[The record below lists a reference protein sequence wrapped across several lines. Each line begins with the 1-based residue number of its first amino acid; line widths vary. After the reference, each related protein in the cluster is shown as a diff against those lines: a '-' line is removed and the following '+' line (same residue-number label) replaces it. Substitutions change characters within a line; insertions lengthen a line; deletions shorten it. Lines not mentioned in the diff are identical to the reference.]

1 MSQTITTSDLNGPK
15 KGHPPGL
22 YLLFFTEMWERFSYY
37 GMRAIL
43 ILYLTKAYL
52 EGGLAIDPTQA
63 SLLYGYFTGL
73 VYFTPLIGGWL
84 ADKFIGQRNAIT
96 IGGIV
101 MMFGQFTLF
110 ALNSHMGMYLG
121 LFLLIIGN
129 GFFKPNISTLVGGL
143 YPQGD
148 DRRDSAFSIFYMGIN
163 IGALIAPLIIG
174 LLTDNLF
181 ATKDAAG
188 HIVAYGYRY
197 GFLAAGIGM
206 LIGQILFNTFA
217 KKYLGNLGLRPGH
230 PSLETLKDTATFDE
244 TNPSLLEDVNL
255 FPEKS
260 NAEIVVDKKVER
272 QRIAVIFIF
281 FAFAIFFF
289 AGFEQAGSSISL
301 YTDKFIDR
309 HLFGY
314 EIPTSFFQSVNPIF
328 IVLLAPFFA
337 IFWNSKFG
345 KKLSTPLKMGLGL
358 VLLGAGFFFMLGAVA
373 ERKAHGDIA
382 SVANKAGLMWLV
394 MTYLVHT
401 VGELCLSPVGLSVV
415 TKLSP
420 PRLASILMA
429 VWLLA
434 SSIANFIGGFLA
446 ATVEKLGAGEVF
458 TYISGFIIACGL
470 LMILLNKV
478 IVKMMHGVR

>member
-1 MSQTITTSDLNGPK
+1 MSQTITANDLNGQK
-15 KGHPPGL
+15 KGHPSGL

-43 ILYLTKAYL
+43 ILYLTKAYI
-52 EGGLAIDPTQA
+52 EGGLAIDTSQA

-84 ADKFIGQRNAIT
+84 ADKYIGQRNAIT

-101 MMFGQFTLF
+101 MMLGQFTLF
-110 ALNSHMGMYLG
+110 AVNTHAGMYAG

-148 DRRDSAFSIFYMGIN
+148 SRRDSAFSIFYMGIN
-163 IGALIAPLIIG
+163 LGALIAPLIIG

-181 ATKDAAG
+181 STKDAAG
-188 HIVAYGYRY
+188 HIVSYGYRY

-206 LIGQILFNTFA
+206 LIGQILFNSLA
-217 KKYLGNLGLRPGH
+217 KKHLGNLGLRPGH
-230 PSLETLKDTATFDE
+230 PSLETIKDTATLDE
-244 TNPSLLEDVNL
+244 TNPSLIEGTILPETNKEVVN
-255 FPEKS
+255 PKAEK
-260 NAEIVVDKKVER
+260 
-272 QRIAVIFIF
+272 QRISVIFIF
-281 FAFAIFFF
+281 FCFAVFFW

-309 HLFGY
+309 HFFGY
-314 EIPTSFFQSVNPIF
+314 EIPTSFFQSINPIF
-328 IVLLAPFFA
+328 IVALAPLFA
-337 IFWNSKFG
+337 AFWSSKWG
-345 KKLSTPLKMGLGL
+345 KKLSTPLKMGLGM
-358 VLLGAGFFFMLGAVA
+358 VILGVGFFFMLGAVGQ
-373 ERKAHGDIA
+373 RKAQGDIA
-382 SVANKAGLMWLV
+382 DVANKAGLMWLV
-394 MTYLVHT
+394 MTYFIHT
-401 VGELCLSPVGLSVV
+401 IGELCLSPVGLSVV

-420 PRLASILMA
+420 PRLASVLMA

-434 SSIANFIGGFLA
+434 SSVANFIGGFLA

-458 TYISGFIIACGL
+458 TYISGFVIVCGL
-470 LMILLNKV
+470 ILILLNKV
-478 IVKMMHGVR
+478 IVRMMHGVR

>member
-1 MSQTITTSDLNGPK
+1 MSQTASIDANAPVK
-15 KGHPPGL
+15 KGHPAGL

-43 ILYLTKAYL
+43 ILYLTKSFI
-52 EGGLAIDPTQA
+52 EGGLAIDPAQA

-101 MMFGQFTLF
+101 MMLGQFTLF
-110 ALNSHMGMYLG
+110 AFNTHTGMYAG

-143 YPQGD
+143 YPPGD
-148 DRRDSAFSIFYMGIN
+148 GRRDSAFSIFYMGIN
-163 IGALIAPLIIG
+163 LGALLAPLIIG
-174 LLTDNLF
+174 VLTDNLF
-181 ATKDAAG
+181 STKNDAG
-188 HIVAYGYRY
+188 VIVTYGYRY

-206 LIGQILFNTFA
+206 LVGQILFNSLA
-217 KKYLGNLGLRPGH
+217 KKYLGSLGLRPGQNKQQ
-230 PSLETLKDTATFDE
+230 EILKDTVAADE
-244 TNPSLLEDVNL
+244 TNPSIFEDAATMNTK
-255 FPEKS
+255 PE
-260 NAEIVVDKKVER
+260 VVDPKVEK
-272 QRIAVIFIF
+272 QRIGVIFIF
-281 FAFAIFFF
+281 FCFAVFFW

-301 YTDKFIDR
+301 YTDKFINR
-309 HLFGY
+309 NFFGY

-328 IVLLAPFFA
+328 IVLLAPIFA
-337 IFWNSKFG
+337 AFWNSRAG
-345 KKLSTPLKMGLGL
+345 KKLSTPLKMGLGM
-358 VLLGAGFFFMLGAVA
+358 VILGVGFFFMLGAVA

-382 SVANKAGLMWLV
+382 DVANKAGLMWLV
-394 MTYLVHT
+394 MTYLIHT
-401 VGELCLSPVGLSVV
+401 IGELCLSPVGLSVV

-420 PRLASILMA
+420 PRLASVLMA

-434 SSIANFIGGFLA
+434 SSVANFIGGFLA

-458 TYISGFIIACGL
+458 TYISGFVIGCGL
-470 LMILLNKV
+470 LLILLNKV

>member
-1 MSQTITTSDLNGPK
+1 MSQTITANDLNGQK
-15 KGHPPGL
+15 KGHPSGL

-43 ILYLTKAYL
+43 ILYLTKAYI
-52 EGGLAIDPTQA
+52 EGGLAIDTSQA

-101 MMFGQFTLF
+101 MMLGQFTLF
-110 ALNSHMGMYLG
+110 AINTHTGMYLG

-148 DRRDSAFSIFYMGIN
+148 SRRDSAFSIFYMGIN
-163 IGALIAPLIIG
+163 LGALIAPLIIG
-174 LLTDNLF
+174 LLTDNIF
-181 ATKDAAG
+181 STKDAAG
-188 HIVAYGYRY
+188 NIVSYGYKY

-206 LIGQILFNTFA
+206 LIGQILFNSLA
-217 KKYLGNLGLRPGH
+217 KKHLGSLGLRPGH
-230 PSLETLKDTATFDE
+230 PSLETIKDTAALDE
-244 TNPSLLEDVNL
+244 TNPSLVEGTIL
-255 FPEKS
+255 PEANK
-260 NAEIVVDKKVER
+260 EVVDPKAEK
-272 QRIAVIFIF
+272 QRISVIFIF
-281 FAFAIFFF
+281 FCFAVFFW

-309 HLFGY
+309 HFFGY
-314 EIPTSFFQSVNPIF
+314 EIPTSFFQSINPIF
-328 IVLLAPFFA
+328 IVALAPIFA
-337 IFWNSKFG
+337 AFWSSKWG
-345 KKLSTPLKMGLGL
+345 KKLSTPLKMGLGM
-358 VLLGAGFFFMLGAVA
+358 VILGVGFWFMLGAVA

-382 SVANKAGLMWLV
+382 DIANKAGLMWLV
-394 MTYLVHT
+394 MTYFIHT
-401 VGELCLSPVGLSVV
+401 IGELCLSPVGLSVV

-420 PRLASILMA
+420 PRLASVLMA

-434 SSIANFIGGFLA
+434 SSVANFIGGFLA

-458 TYISGFIIACGL
+458 TYISGFVIVCGL
-470 LMILLNKV
+470 LLILLNKV
-478 IVKMMHGVR
+478 IVRMMHGVR